1 MLDAKL
7 RRSISASTNAEI
19 NPIVIQLEEF
29 GYSNIY
35 SRRVFY
41 YLHPED
47 LEEALNFMSIENNI
61 IQHKFLKDRNPSN
74 KLCYICGEP
83 EDNHLK
89 ELNSNNNNSE
99 KIEEENKNEE
109 TNPNQNN
116 DKKNEEDKNTNNN
129 SLYQDHN
136 SLMKSINTIKES
148 NQNNNMKNNF
158 DANTNINNTNSINSL
173 EFADIKKNKDDKELN
188 SSIKNSCKINKEL
201 ENNNNEILEVDNTK
215 IEVKPE
221 EIKKKEECQICNE
234 IFIADS
240 FNTLSKC
247 GHSFCS
253 SCWFDA
259 LSVKIKEN
267 KLPTIKCLDYNCKEK
282 LPDQFVLNILS
293 SDINLIKKYKRYKLE
308 LEIIN
313 SNNKKLCPYPNCDS
327 FLELKNINNRE
338 VSCLNGHSYCFE
350 CLKKPHGN
358 LPCVINGLDKS
369 IINYGMN
376 NFIKK
381 CPKCKI
387 IIEKDKGCNH
397 ITCTKCGFQWCWL
410 CNEKYDETHF
420 KQGKCKGF
428 QFFQP
433 KNDYDIKLMMEGKI
447 NFNELS
453 DSQRQFDNNF
463 EIDILEVNGGE
474 NQLNQHARNEDEVIE
489 IRYHRHKCRIILCK
503 IFFYIFFGNGIF
515 IAKELDLG
523 HFNFFASLLAYVL
536 FNISFFF
543 QMIFINLISLI
554 IIFIFIGFKKFI
566 VKFDDLYIL
575 FVKQFLTIIINLS
588 VGLLLLLITD
598 WKNLINRRPISNK
611 SFFKKII
618 FFPCFIMT
626 IVILYPQH
634 LLINIIVMIIVYF
647 NNYRFSSFT
656 DELNRIITDVFN

>member
-173 EFADIKKNKDDKELN
+173 EFSDIKKNKDDKELN

-358 LPCVINGLDKS
+358 LPCFINDLDKS

>member
-1 MLDAKL
+1 
-7 RRSISASTNAEI
+7 
-19 NPIVIQLEEF
+19 
-29 GYSNIY
+29 
-35 SRRVFY
+35 
-41 YLHPED
+41 
-47 LEEALNFMSIENNI
+47 
-61 IQHKFLKDRNPSN
+61 
-74 KLCYICGEP
+74 
-83 EDNHLK
+83 
-89 ELNSNNNNSE
+89 
-99 KIEEENKNEE
+99 
-109 TNPNQNN
+109 
-116 DKKNEEDKNTNNN
+116 
-129 SLYQDHN
+129 
-136 SLMKSINTIKES
+136 
-148 NQNNNMKNNF
+148 
-158 DANTNINNTNSINSL
+158 
-173 EFADIKKNKDDKELN
+173 
-188 SSIKNSCKINKEL
+188 
-201 ENNNNEILEVDNTK
+201 
-215 IEVKPE
+215 
-221 EIKKKEECQICNE
+221 
-234 IFIADS
+234 
-240 FNTLSKC
+240 
-247 GHSFCS
+247 
-253 SCWFDA
+253 
-259 LSVKIKEN
+259 
-267 KLPTIKCLDYNCKEK
+267 
-282 LPDQFVLNILS
+282 
-293 SDINLIKKYKRYKLE
+293 
-308 LEIIN
+308 
-313 SNNKKLCPYPNCDS
+313 
-327 FLELKNINNRE
+327 
-338 VSCLNGHSYCFE
+338 
-350 CLKKPHGN
+350 
-358 LPCVINGLDKS
+358 
-369 IINYGMN
+369 MN

-536 FNISFFF
+536 FNIAFFF

-588 VGLLLLLITD
+588 VGLLLVLIPY
-598 WKNLINRRPISNK
+598 WKRLINRKPISNK

-634 LLINIIVMIIVYF
+634 LLINIICMIIVYF
-647 NNYRFSSFT
+647 NNYGFSSFT

>member
-89 ELNSNNNNSE
+89 ELNSNNNNLE

-129 SLYQDHN
+129 SLYNHPN

-148 NQNNNMKNNF
+148 NYNNNMKNNF
-158 DANTNINNTNSINSL
+158 DANTNINNNSINSL
-173 EFADIKKNKDDKELN
+173 EFSDIKKNKDDKELN

-536 FNISFFF
+536 FNIAFFF

-634 LLINIIVMIIVYF
+634 LLINIICMIIVYF
-647 NNYRFSSFT
+647 NNYGFSSFT